1 MLKHRLIFGTLL
13 IVFLVLAA
21 WADQALEGVRTGLD
35 WFNGGLIPPGVIV
48 LPVVAGLSVLGAREL
63 SAILRGK
70 GVMTSA
76 RVNSAMAFLG
86 LLIAATLPEFGPGS
100 VEGAKTGGAVA
111 YAAVGG
117 VLVFSLVF
125 YSRHQRVEGLI
136 AAAGGTLLSFA
147 YLGAM
152 LAFLVL
158 IRREHAVWVL
168 AWVLLVTKSCDIG
181 AYFTGR
187 TIGRHKLIP
196 WLSPGKTW
204 EGLFGGVALSA
215 LVGWG
220 GAELLEHG
228 LGTPVVGGVVVAL
241 VTGALFGLTGQ
252 VGDLLMSVLKRDAGV
267 KDAGRGV
274 PGFGGILD
282 VIDSPLLV
290 APVAFWWLRLVS
302 PEIASV

>member
-1 MLKHRLIFGTLL
+1 MLKHRLIFGPVM
-13 IVFLVLAA
+13 IVLLVLAA
-21 WADQALEGVRTGLD
+21 WADQALEGVRTGLG
-35 WFNGGLIPPGVIV
+35 WLNGGVIPPGVIV

-63 SAILRGK
+63 TAILRGK

-76 RVNSAMAFLG
+76 RVNSALAFLG
-86 LLIAATLPEFGPGS
+86 LLIAATLPEVGATDA
-100 VEGAKTGGAVA
+100 EGAKTGGAVA

-117 VLVFSLVF
+117 VLVFSLAF

-136 AAAGGTLLSFA
+136 AAAGGSLLSFA

-158 IRREHAVWVL
+158 IRREHEVWVL

-187 TIGRHKLIP
+187 AIGRRKLIP
-196 WLSPGKTW
+196 WVSPGKTW
-204 EGLFGGVALSA
+204 EGLIGGVLFSA
-215 LVGWG
+215 LVAWG
-220 GAELLEHG
+220 GAALLEHG
-228 LGTPVVGGVVVAL
+228 LGAPVVRSFWVAP

-267 KDAGRGV
+267 KDAGSGV
-274 PGFGGILD
+274 PGFGGVLD

-290 APVAFWWLRLVS
+290 APVAFWWLRLVGV
-302 PEIASV
+302 EG